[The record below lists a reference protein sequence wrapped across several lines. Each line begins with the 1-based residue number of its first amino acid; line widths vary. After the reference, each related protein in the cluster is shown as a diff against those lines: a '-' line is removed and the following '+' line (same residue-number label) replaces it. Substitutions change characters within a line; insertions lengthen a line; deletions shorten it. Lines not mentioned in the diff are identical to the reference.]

1 MSSFSRHEKAESMN
15 TQLTVPASFV
25 SYLRS
30 GLFREWGFAAEDIAN
45 LSIEFGGG
53 APDGAF
59 SEPLQTFF
67 TMLVIFSEVGWK
79 DSHTQGEI
87 VINLNIGGAYIA
99 RALKHQHQAL
109 ANELGEIPKETR
121 EEMRAAAAARI
132 AEFGA
137 FVQEVD
143 AQVRRL
149 NRRQGTSAIIHA
161 ASGSP
166 FPSGAARQH
175 RFQH

>member
-1 MSSFSRHEKAESMN
+1 MN

-25 SYLRS
+25 SYLRR
-30 GLFREWGFAAEDIAN
+30 GLFQEWGFAAEDIAN

-59 SEPLQTFF
+59 SEPLQTFL
-67 TMLVIFSEVGWK
+67 TMLVIVAEIGWK
-79 DSHTQGEI
+79 DSHTQGNI
-87 VINLNIGGAYIA
+87 VINLNIGGTYIA
-99 RALKHQHQAL
+99 RALKNQHQAL
-109 ANELGEIPKETR
+109 ANELGEMPKETH
-121 EEMRAAAAARI
+121 EEIRAAASARV

-137 FVQEVD
+137 FVQEVE

-149 NRRQGTSAIIHA
+149 NRQGTSAIIHT

-166 FPSGAARQH
+166 FPAGAARQR

>member
-1 MSSFSRHEKAESMN
+1 MN
-15 TQLTVPASFV
+15 TQLIVPASFV

-30 GLFREWGFAAEDIAN
+30 GLFQEWGFAAEDIAN

-59 SEPLQTFF
+59 SEHLQTFL
-67 TMLVIFSEVGWK
+67 TMLVILGEVGWK
-79 DSHTQGEI
+79 DSHTQDNI
-87 VINLNIGGAYIA
+87 VINLNIGGTYIA

-109 ANELGEIPKETR
+109 ANEHGEMPKETHK
-121 EEMRAAAAARI
+121 EIRAAASAKV

-137 FVQEVD
+137 FVQEVE
-143 AQVRRL
+143 AQVKRL
-149 NRRQGTSAIIHA
+149 HRQGTSAIIHA
-161 ASGSP
+161 ASESP

-175 RFQH
+175 RLQH